1 MIVKYITFQFID
13 NTNCI
18 DRFVPPHIHDNE
30 CVNNGAK
37 RAVWKC
43 IPKCK
48 QILQKLSFSRDV
60 SKFSDSFLT
69 DYLLGLNTMSWCDRK
84 IPIPGNQTTSKNNIS
99 KKQQKDDDDYIY
111 IRCIRVYFYLSYF
124 EQATLSVSLI
134 LCFKEE
140 TAALILIILVIELL

>member
-60 SKFSDSFLT
+60 SNFSDSFLS

-111 IRCIRVYFYLSYF
+111 IYVAFVYIFICLISNKQLY
-124 EQATLSVSLI
+124 QSL
-134 LCFKEE
+134 
-140 TAALILIILVIELL
+140 